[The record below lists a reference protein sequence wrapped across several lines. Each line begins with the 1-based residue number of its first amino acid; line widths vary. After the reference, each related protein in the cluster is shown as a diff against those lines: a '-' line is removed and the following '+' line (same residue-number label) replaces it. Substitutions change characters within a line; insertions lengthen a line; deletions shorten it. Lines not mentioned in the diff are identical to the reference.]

1 MRALADIKFKRFSQK
16 QLTVLNWWCE
26 SSPYKDCDAIICDG
40 AVRSGKTVCMS
51 LSFILWS
58 FYRFSDGSF
67 ALCGKTISSLRRNVV
82 TPLLPMLK
90 GMGFTVT
97 EKRSAN
103 IIEISRDKQKNRFYL
118 FGGKDESSASL
129 IQGMTLC
136 GILLDEVAL
145 MPRSFVEQSM
155 ARCSVNGSKFW
166 FNCNPE
172 NPHHWFYKEWI
183 KKAEEKNCLYL
194 HFLMEDNPSLSEKI
208 RSRYRSLY
216 SGAFYER
223 FIEGKWVAVDGL
235 VYPFFNEKEHIG
247 NVPEENCTQFYI
259 SCDYGTVNPASFGLW
274 GLCGGVWYRLREFY
288 HDSKA
293 KGFQMTDREYY
304 DELCSLAGNLRV
316 EAVIVDPSAAS
327 FMECI
332 RREGKFRVVPAQN
345 QVADGIRKVSTMLKT
360 KKIMI
365 GSSCA
370 DTIRE
375 FGMYR
380 WDCNSIKD
388 TPRKEYDHAM
398 DDIRYFVSTLQG
410 DTDNAVFAL
419 SVERKERRY

>member
-1 MRALADIKFKRFSQK
+1 MAEIKFREFSPK

-26 SSPYKDCDAIICDG
+26 KSPYKNRDAIICDG
-40 AVRSGKTVCMS
+40 AVRSGKTLCMS

-58 FYRFSDGSF
+58 FYRFSDCSF
-67 ALCGKTISSLRRNVV
+67 ALCGKTITSLRRNVI
-82 TPLLPMLK
+82 TPLLPLLRQ
-90 GMGFTVT
+90 MGFTVN

-103 IIEISRDKQKNRFYL
+103 LIEISNGKRTNRFYI
-118 FGGKDESSASL
+118 FGGKDEASASL

-145 MPRSFVEQSM
+145 MPRSFVEQAM

-172 NPHHWFYKEWI
+172 NPRHWFHTEWI
-183 KKAEEKNCLYL
+183 KKAKEKNCLYL
-194 HFLMEDNPSLSEKI
+194 HFLMEDNPSLSQKI
-208 RSRYRSLY
+208 RDRYNLLY

-223 FIEGKWVAVDGL
+223 FILGKWVAVDGL
-235 VYPFFNEKEHIG
+235 VYPFFSEKLHTIDKP
-247 NVPEENCTQFYI
+247 PESCEKYYI

-274 GLCGGVWYRLREFY
+274 GLHGGIWYRLREFY
-288 HDSKA
+288 HDSKV

-304 DELCSLAGNLRV
+304 EKLIVLAGEKRV

-332 RREGKFRVVPAQN
+332 RREGKLRVIPAN
-345 QVADGIRKVSTMLKT
+345 NNVADGIRKVSEALKT
-360 KKIMI
+360 GKIII

-370 DTIRE
+370 DTLRE
-375 FGMYR
+375 FSMYR
-380 WDCNSIKD
+380 WDCNSVKD

-398 DDIRYFVSTLQG
+398 DDIRYFVATSLYNT
-410 DTDNAVFAL
+410 TDDGIFAL
-419 SVERKERRY
+419 SVERN

>member
-1 MRALADIKFKRFSQK
+1 MADLQFREFSKK

-26 SSPYKDCDAIICDG
+26 NSPYKAYDAIICDG

-51 LSFILWS
+51 LSFVLWS
-58 FYRFSDGSF
+58 FYRFTDCSF
-67 ALCGKTISSLRRNVV
+67 ALCGKTITSLRRNVI
-82 TPLLPMLK
+82 TPLLPLLQN
-90 GMGFTVT
+90 MGFTVND
-97 EKRSAN
+97 KKSSN
-103 IIEISRDKQKNRFYL
+103 MIEISNNNRTNRFYL
-118 FGGKDESSASL
+118 FGGRDESSASL

-136 GILLDEVAL
+136 GILLDEAAL

-155 ARCSVNGSKFW
+155 ARCSVNGSKLW

-172 NPHHWFYKEWI
+172 NPRHWFYTEWI

-194 HFLMEDNPSLSEKI
+194 HFLMEDNPSLSTRI
-208 RSRYRSLY
+208 RNRYKSLY

-223 FIEGKWVAVDGL
+223 FVLGKWVAVDGL
-235 VYPFFNEKEHIG
+235 VYPFFNEKEHTVK
-247 NVPEENCTQFYI
+247 NPPENCSQYYI

-274 GLCGGVWYRLREFY
+274 GLSGNVWYRVKEFY

-304 DELCSLAGNLRV
+304 DKLVELAGAHRV

-332 RREGKFRVVPAQN
+332 RREGKFRVIPAKN
-345 QVADGIRKVSTMLKT
+345 QVADGIRLVSEKLKS
-360 KKIMI
+360 KKIII
-365 GSSCA
+365 GASCK

-375 FGMYR
+375 FSMYR
-380 WDCNSIKD
+380 WDTDSVRD

-398 DDIRYFVSTLQG
+398 DDIRYFVATLTSSVDDG
-410 DTDNAVFAL
+410 LFAI
-419 SVERKERRY
+419 SVERN